1 MNEPQGSAHT
11 PVVVVLGAG
20 AGGRG
25 VAEALTGV
33 ARLVIV
39 DRDLP
44 LAQQVADAVAAA
56 GGAAQAESIDLTDLS
71 AVEAFRDSL
80 VGAHGGVDAVIH
92 LVGGWRGSPTVDAQA
107 IDNFNALMPGVV
119 TTVQTTSVAFREALM
134 ASPQGRYVMVTST
147 AVAHPTAGNAGYVAA
162 KAAAQTWVMAL
173 GDAFRDTS
181 ARAVVLA
188 VKALVDPATRAAN
201 PDKQYAGYTGT
212 DDLGAAVAR
221 VLSDASLAA
230 DAPTG
235 GVYIDLTKA
244 GA

>member
-1 MNEPQGSAHT
+1 MSQQQDNPRT

-20 AGGRG
+20 PGGSG
-25 VAEALTGV
+25 VAEALAGV
-33 ARLVIV
+33 AQVAVV
-39 DRDLP
+39 DRDAQ
-44 LAQQVADAVAAA
+44 LAQRVADAVIAA
-56 GGAAQAESIDLTDLS
+56 GGSAQADSIDLTDLA

-80 VGAHGGVDAVIH
+80 VAAHGGVDAVIH
-92 LVGGWRGSPTVDAQA
+92 LVGGWRGSATVDAQA
-107 IDNFNALMPGVV
+107 IDNFNALLPGVV
-119 TTVQTTSVAFREALM
+119 TTVQTTTVAFREALM

-147 AVAHPTAGNAGYVAA
+147 AVAHPTAGNVGYVAA

-173 GDAFRDTS
+173 GDAFQDTS

-212 DDLGAAVAR
+212 EDLGAAVAR